1 MSNVF
6 KSILFCTGIIHSN
19 GKFSKD
25 MCRDCLYGWRY
36 CRDKRRRR
44 ERRQRIMEE
53 AHMHVMFK
61 LESDVND
68 YVKEKL
74 TSLGLKKLVD
84 FNEESGMSDYM
95 KEALKGSAKTKDKT
109 SFGIPDFHIEKYK
122 IPIVIEDKLGLKHHI
137 AENKSGIRM
146 DDKAVCQYA
155 VNGAIYYAKNMI
167 ASKRYDEV
175 VAIGISGDNKDNIKI
190 SVYYVFS
197 PSIPPKKMM
206 NYVTLDFVQNQE
218 SFDSFY
224 NEATVTDEERHRIL
238 VESREEILKHAK
250 KLNTLMNNHNIG
262 VDQRVVYVSGM
273 LLSMQDIFDESGK
286 PLDVGLTPNDL
297 KGIQTEQKRD
307 SIVIVKHLEEY
318 LDQKEIETDKKR
330 IMLDSFKMSISLDS
344 ARDIIIEND
353 KIVSKLLRE
362 KASITKQVFVY
373 LYEYVYK
380 VIDLSNGALDIMA
393 EMYSTFLK
401 YALSDGAPLGKVL
414 TPPYITAAM
423 AKILD
428 IDKNSRVMDLATGSA
443 AFLVAAMDLMIADAN
458 KSFGK
463 GTEKAKEI
471 IHKIKYTQ
479 LLGVEVDAKMYTLAA
494 TNMILRGDGSTQ
506 IKKADTFK
514 TPASLYEEFAAD
526 RLLLNPPF
534 SYTDYGMPFFEF
546 GLDHMAKGGRG
557 AVIIQDSAGA
567 GKAILTNQNI
577 LKKHRML
584 ASIKMPADLF
594 NPNAIVQTS
603 IYVFEAGTPH
613 NFKYDIVKFI
623 DFRNDGYK
631 RTERCICDV
640 DHPSERYQDLYLIFK
655 LGLNARNNPE
665 FHSNLWDLDSIYCE
679 DTITDSGK
687 DWNFEQH
694 KKVNTEPTKADF
706 EKTIGSHFAWKT
718 GVITE
723 QLLQSLTD
731 NRRASEIEKK
741 EFKVSDLFTIE
752 KIPSYNKDSL
762 TEVKDEEYDYI
773 TRTSTNRGI
782 CEKTGYIS
790 DKGLNER
797 GTFSL
802 GLLQM
807 TFFYRERKWYAG
819 QFMRKIKSKYE
830 LNQYT
835 GLYFETILSG
845 LSPYLL
851 SGLVRD
857 VDEAFLSSTII
868 LPVDKQENINFEWI
882 ECFVKQQK
890 KELLNQIVTTYT
902 KELDE

>member
-1 MSNVF
+1 MA
-6 KSILFCTGIIHSN
+6 K
-19 GKFSKD
+19 
-25 MCRDCLYGWRY
+25 
-36 CRDKRRRR
+36 
-44 ERRQRIMEE
+44 
-53 AHMHVMFK
+53 AHIHVMFK

-68 YVKEKL
+68 YVKTQL
-74 TSLGLKKLVD
+74 TALGLKKLID
-84 FNEESGMSDYM
+84 FNEESGLSDYM
-95 KEALKGSAKTKDKT
+95 KEALKGSAKTTDKT
-109 SFGIPDFHIEKYK
+109 NFGKPDFHIEKYSV
-122 IPIVIEDKLGLKHHI
+122 PIVIEDKLGIKHHI

-146 DDKAVCQYA
+146 DEKAVRECA

-167 ASKRYDEV
+167 ASKKYDEV
-175 VAIGISGDNKDNIKI
+175 IAIGISGDNEDNIKI

-197 PSIPPKKMM
+197 PSISPKEMTD
-206 NYVTLDFVQNQE
+206 YVTLDFVQNQ
-218 SFDSFY
+218 DSFNAFY
-224 NEATVTDEERHRIL
+224 KAATVTDEERHRIL
-238 VESREEILKHAK
+238 VKSREEILKHAK

-273 LLSMQDIFDESGK
+273 LLSMQDIYDESGNV
-286 PLDVGLTPNDL
+286 LDLGLIPDDL

-318 LDQKEIETDKKR
+318 LDQKDIAVDKKR
-330 IMLDSFKMSISLDS
+330 IMLDSFKMSISLDA
-344 ARDIIIEND
+344 ARDTVTEND
-353 KIVSKLLRE
+353 KIVSKLIE
-362 KASITKQVFVY
+362 KPASITKQVFVY
-373 LYEYVYK
+373 LYEYVYR
-380 VIDLSNGALDIMA
+380 VIDLSNGTLDIMA

-428 IDKNSRVMDLATGSA
+428 IDKDSRVMDLATGSA

-463 GTEKAKEI
+463 GTKKAKETI
-471 IHKIKYTQ
+471 RKIKDTQ

-514 TPASLYEEFAAD
+514 TPASLYTDFKAD

-546 GLDHMAKGGRG
+546 GLNHMAKGGKG

-567 GKAILTNQNI
+567 GKAIMTNQSI
-577 LKKHRML
+577 LSKHRML

-613 NFKYDIVKFI
+613 NFDYDIVKFI

-631 RTERCICDV
+631 RTERTINDV
-640 DHPSERYQDLYLIFK
+640 DHPAERYQDLYLLFK
-655 LGLNARNNPE
+655 LGLNARNNAT
-665 FHSNLWDLDSIYCE
+665 FHSELWDLENVYCE
-679 DTITDSGK
+679 DTITESGK

-694 KKVNTEPTKADF
+694 RKVNTEPTKTDF
-706 EKTIGSHFAWKT
+706 EKAIGSHFTWET
-718 GVITE
+718 GIITE
-723 QLLQSLTD
+723 QLIHSLAD
-731 NRRASEIEKK
+731 NSRPTEKRK
-741 EFKVSDLFTIE
+741 QEFIVGELFDIDKTT
-752 KIPSYNKDSL
+752 SYNKDSL
-762 TEVKDEEYDYI
+762 TEVADKKYDYI
-773 TRTSTNRGI
+773 TRTATNRGI
-782 CEKTGYIS
+782 CETTGFIS
-790 DKGLNER
+790 DKGLNEPR
-797 GTFSL
+797 TFSL

-807 TFFYRERKWYAG
+807 TFFYREREWYAG
-819 QFMRKIKSKYE
+819 QFVRKIKAKFE

-845 LSPYLL
+845 LSTYLL

-857 VDEAFLSSTII
+857 VDEAFLSSTIV
-868 LPVDKQENINFEWI
+868 LPVDEQRDIDFVWI
-882 ECFVKQQK
+882 EQFVKQQK
-890 KELLNQIVTTYT
+890 KDLLNKIVAIYK
-902 KELDE
+902 KELDG

>member
-1 MSNVF
+1 MA
-6 KSILFCTGIIHSN
+6 KAQLHI
-19 GKFSKD
+19 
-25 MCRDCLYGWRY
+25 
-36 CRDKRRRR
+36 
-44 ERRQRIMEE
+44 
-53 AHMHVMFK
+53 MFK

-68 YVKEKL
+68 YVKSKL
-74 TSLGLKKLVD
+74 TALGLKKLID

-109 SFGIPDFHIEKYK
+109 SFGKPDFHIEKYSV
-122 IPIVIEDKLGLKHHI
+122 PIVIEDKLGIKHHI
-137 AENKSGIRM
+137 TENKSGIRM
-146 DDKAVCQYA
+146 DEKAVREYA

-167 ASKRYDEV
+167 ASKKYDEV
-175 VAIGISGDNKDNIKI
+175 IAIGISGDNEDNIKI

-197 PSIPPKKMM
+197 PSIPPKEMSD
-206 NYVTLDFVQNQE
+206 YSTLDFVQNQD

-224 NEATVTDEERHRIL
+224 KAATVTEEERHRIL
-238 VESREEILKHAK
+238 VKSREEILKHAK

-273 LLSMQDIFDESGK
+273 LLSMQDIFDESGNI
-286 PLDVGLTPNDL
+286 LDLGLTPDDL

-318 LDQKEIETDKKR
+318 LDQKEIAADKKR
-330 IMLDSFKMSISLDS
+330 IMLDSFKMSISLDA
-344 ARDIIIEND
+344 ARDAVTEND
-353 KIVSKLLRE
+353 KIVSKLLE
-362 KASITKQVFVY
+362 KPSSITKQVFVY
-373 LYEYVYK
+373 LYEYVYR

-463 GTEKAKEI
+463 GTEKAKDTI
-471 IHKIKYTQ
+471 QKIKYTQ
-479 LLGVEVDAKMYTLAA
+479 LLGVEIDAKMYTLAA

-514 TPASLYEEFAAD
+514 TPASLYTDFKAD

-546 GLDHMAKGGRG
+546 GLDHMAKGGKG

-567 GKAILTNQNI
+567 GKAILTNQSI
-577 LKKHRML
+577 LGKHRML

-613 NFKYDIVKFI
+613 NFDYDIVKFI

-631 RTERCICDV
+631 RTERTINDV
-640 DHPSERYQDLYLIFK
+640 DHPAERYQDLYLIFK
-655 LGLNARNNPE
+655 LGLNARNNAA
-665 FHSNLWDLDSIYCE
+665 FHSDLWDLESVYCE

-694 KKVNTEPTKADF
+694 KKVNTEPTKGDF
-706 EKTIGSHFAWKT
+706 ERSIGSHFAWET
-718 GVITE
+718 GIITE
-723 QLLQSLTD
+723 QLLKSLSMNSISSD
-731 NRRASEIEKK
+731 KK
-741 EFKVSDLFTIE
+741 TKPFTVEELFFIDTT
-752 KIPSYNKDSL
+752 PSYNKDSL
-762 TEVKDEEYDYI
+762 TEVKDKEYDYI

-782 CEKTGYIS
+782 CETTGYIS
-790 DKGLNER
+790 DKGLNEA

-807 TFFYRERKWYAG
+807 TFFYREREWYAG
-819 QFMRKIKSKYE
+819 QFVRNIKAKFE
-830 LNQYT
+830 LNKYT
-835 GLYFETILSG
+835 GLYFETVLSG

-857 VDEAFLSSTII
+857 VDEAFLSSKIN
-868 LPVDKQENINFEWI
+868 LPVDDNDKIDFEWI
-882 ECFVKQQK
+882 ERFVKQQK
-890 KELLNQIVTTYT
+890 KALLEKIVAIYK
-902 KELDE
+902 KEFDDKPDDNEG

>member
-1 MSNVF
+1 MT
-6 KSILFCTGIIHSN
+6 KEHL
-19 GKFSKD
+19 
-25 MCRDCLYGWRY
+25 
-36 CRDKRRRR
+36 
-44 ERRQRIMEE
+44 
-53 AHMHVMFK
+53 HVMFK

-68 YVKEKL
+68 YVKAKL
-74 TSLGLKKLVD
+74 TALGLKKLID

-109 SFGIPDFHIEKYK
+109 SFGKPDFHIEKYS
-122 IPIVIEDKLGLKHHI
+122 IPIVIEDKLGIKHHI

-146 DDKAVCQYA
+146 DEKAVCEYA
-155 VNGAIYYAKNMI
+155 VNGAVYYAKNMI
-167 ASKRYDEV
+167 VSQKYDEV
-175 VAIGISGDNKDNIKI
+175 IAIGISGDNEDNVKI

-197 PSIPPKKMM
+197 SSIPPKEMSD
-206 NYVTLDFVQNQE
+206 YTTLDFVQNQ
-218 SFDSFY
+218 DSFASFY
-224 NEATVTDEERHRIL
+224 RAATVTDEERHKIL
-238 VESREEILKHAK
+238 VKSREEILKHAK

-273 LLSMQDIFDESGK
+273 LLSMQDIFDESGNI
-286 PLDVGLTPNDL
+286 LDLGLTPDDL

-318 LDQKEIETDKKR
+318 LYQKEIAADKKR
-330 IMLDSFKMSISLDS
+330 IMLDSFKMSISLDA
-344 ARDIIIEND
+344 ARDTATEND
-353 KIVSKLLRE
+353 KIVSKLLA
-362 KASITKQVFVY
+362 KPSSITKQVFIY
-373 LYEYVYK
+373 LYEYVYR
-380 VIDLSNGALDIMA
+380 VIDLSKGALDIMA

-401 YALSDGAPLGKVL
+401 YALSDGAHLGKVL

-428 IDKNSRVMDLATGSA
+428 INKDSRVMDLATGSA

-458 KSFGK
+458 KSFGR
-463 GTEKAKEI
+463 GTEKAKDTI
-471 IHKIKYTQ
+471 QKIKYTQ

-514 TPASLYEEFAAD
+514 TPALLYTDFKAD

-546 GLDHMAKGGRG
+546 GLDHMAKGGKG

-567 GKAILTNQNI
+567 GKAILTNQSI
-577 LKKHRML
+577 LRKHRML

-613 NFKYDIVKFI
+613 NFDYDIVKFI

-631 RTERCICDV
+631 RTERTINDV
-640 DHPSERYQDLYLIFK
+640 DHPAERYQDLYLIFK
-655 LGLNARNNPE
+655 LGMNARNNAT
-665 FHSNLWDLDSIYCE
+665 FHSELWDLESVYCE

-694 KKVNTEPTKADF
+694 KIVNTEPTKSDF
-706 EKTIGSHFAWKT
+706 ERSICSHFAWEA
-718 GVITE
+718 GIITE
-723 QLLQSLTD
+723 QLLKSLHD
-731 NRRASEIEKK
+731 NSKASNKK
-741 EFKVSDLFTIE
+741 TKSFTVEELFIIDKT
-752 KIPSYNKDSL
+752 PSYNKDSL
-762 TEVKDEEYDYI
+762 TEVIDKEYDYI

-782 CEKTGYIS
+782 CETTGYIS
-790 DKGLNER
+790 DKGLNES

-807 TFFYRERKWYAG
+807 TFFYREREWYAG
-819 QFMRKIKSKYE
+819 QFVRNIKAKFE
-830 LNQYT
+830 LNKYT
-835 GLYFETILSG
+835 GLYFETVLSG

-857 VDEAFLSSTII
+857 VDEAFLSSKIT
-868 LPVDKQENINFEWI
+868 LPVDDKGRIDFEWI
-882 ECFVKQQK
+882 ERFVKQQK
-890 KELLNQIVTTYT
+890 KALLDKIVAIYK
-902 KELDE
+902 KELDDKGDENE

>member
-1 MSNVF
+1 MT
-6 KSILFCTGIIHSN
+6 K
-19 GKFSKD
+19 
-25 MCRDCLYGWRY
+25 
-36 CRDKRRRR
+36 
-44 ERRQRIMEE
+44 ERL
-53 AHMHVMFK
+53 HVMFK

-68 YVKEKL
+68 YVKAKL
-74 TSLGLKKLVD
+74 TALGLKKLID

-109 SFGIPDFHIEKYK
+109 SFGKPDFHIEKYSV
-122 IPIVIEDKLGLKHHI
+122 PIVIEDKLGIKHHI

-146 DDKAVCQYA
+146 DEKAVREYA

-167 ASKRYDEV
+167 ASKKYDEV
-175 VAIGISGDNKDNIKI
+175 IAIGISGDNEDNVKI

-197 PSIPPKKMM
+197 PSIPPKEMTD
-206 NYVTLDFVQNQE
+206 YTTLDFVQNQD

-224 NEATVTDEERHRIL
+224 RAATVTEEERHKIL
-238 VESREEILKHAK
+238 VKSREEILKHAK

-273 LLSMQDIFDESGK
+273 LLSMQDIFDGSGNI
-286 PLDVGLTPNDL
+286 LDLGLTPDDL

-318 LDQKEIETDKKR
+318 LDQKEIAVDKKR

-344 ARDIIIEND
+344 TRDTVTEND
-353 KIVSKLLRE
+353 KIVSKLLE
-362 KASITKQVFVY
+362 KPSSITKQVFVY
-373 LYEYVYK
+373 LYEYVYR

-401 YALSDGAPLGKVL
+401 YSLSDGAPLGKVL
-414 TPPYITAAM
+414 TPPYITIAM

-428 IDKNSRVMDLATGSA
+428 IDKKSRVMDLATGSA

-463 GTEKAKEI
+463 GTEKAKETI
-471 IHKIKYTQ
+471 QKIKYTQ

-514 TPASLYEEFAAD
+514 TPASLYTDFKAD

-534 SYTDYGMPFFEF
+534 SYTDCGMPFFEF
-546 GLDHMAKGGRG
+546 GLDHMAKGGKG

-567 GKAILTNQNI
+567 GKAIMTNQNI
-577 LKKHRML
+577 LSKHRMI

-613 NFKYDIVKFI
+613 NFDYDIVKFI

-631 RTERCICDV
+631 RTERTINDV
-640 DHPSERYQDLYLIFK
+640 DHPAERYQDLYLIFK
-655 LGLNARNNPE
+655 LGLNARNNAA
-665 FHSNLWDLDSIYCE
+665 FHSELWDLESVYCE

-694 KKVNTEPTKADF
+694 KKVNTEPTKGDF
-706 EKTIGSHFAWKT
+706 ERSIGSHFAWET
-718 GVITE
+718 GIITE
-723 QLLQSLTD
+723 QLIYSLAD
-731 NRRASEIEKK
+731 ISKAVDKKKK
-741 EFKVSDLFTIE
+741 EFVVGDLFDIDKT
-752 KIPSYNKDSL
+752 PSYNKDSL
-762 TEVKDEEYDYI
+762 TKVTDKEYDYI

-782 CEKTGYIS
+782 CETTGYIS
-790 DKGLNER
+790 DKGLNEA

-807 TFFYRERKWYAG
+807 TFFYREREWYAG
-819 QFMRKIKSKYE
+819 QFVRNIKAKFE
-830 LNQYT
+830 LNKYT
-835 GLYFETILSG
+835 GLYFETVLSG
-845 LSPYLL
+845 LSPHLL

-868 LPVDKQENINFEWI
+868 LPVDDKGRIDFEWI
-882 ECFVKQQK
+882 ERFVKQQK
-890 KELLNQIVTTYT
+890 KDILDNIVAIYK
-902 KELDE
+902 KELDGK

>member
-1 MSNVF
+1 MA
-6 KSILFCTGIIHSN
+6 KAPI
-19 GKFSKD
+19 
-25 MCRDCLYGWRY
+25 
-36 CRDKRRRR
+36 
-44 ERRQRIMEE
+44 
-53 AHMHVMFK
+53 HVMFK

-68 YVKEKL
+68 YVKVKL
-74 TSLGLKKLVD
+74 KALGLKKLID

-109 SFGIPDFHIEKYK
+109 SFGKPDFHIEKYSV
-122 IPIVIEDKLGLKHHI
+122 PIVIEDKLGVKHHI

-146 DDKAVCQYA
+146 DDKAVREYA

-167 ASKRYDEV
+167 ASKKYDEV
-175 VAIGISGDNKDNIKI
+175 IAIGISGDNEENVKI

-197 PSIPPKKMM
+197 PSIPPKEMSS
-206 NYVTLDFVQNQE
+206 YVTLDFVQNQE

-224 NEATVTDEERHRIL
+224 KAATVTDEERHRIL
-238 VESREEILKHAK
+238 VKSREEILKHAK
-250 KLNTLMNNHNIG
+250 RLNTLMNNHNIG

-273 LLSMQDIFDESGK
+273 LLSMQDIYDESGAV
-286 PLDVGLTPNDL
+286 LDFGLTPDDL

-318 LDQKEIETDKKR
+318 LDQKEIAADKKR
-330 IMLDSFKMSISLDS
+330 IMLDSFKMSISLDA
-344 ARDIIIEND
+344 ARDAVTEND
-353 KIVSKLLRE
+353 KIVSKLLV
-362 KASITKQVFVY
+362 KPASITKQIFIY
-373 LYEYVYK
+373 LYKYVYK
-380 VIDLSNGALDIMA
+380 MIDLSNGALDIMA

-414 TPPYITAAM
+414 TPPYITAVM

-463 GTEKAKEI
+463 GTEKAKETI
-471 IHKIKYTQ
+471 QKIKYTQ

-514 TPASLYEEFAAD
+514 TPASLYKDFAAD

-546 GLDHMAKGGRG
+546 GLDHMTKGGKG

-567 GKAILTNQNI
+567 GKAILTNQSI

-613 NFKYDIVKFI
+613 NFDYDIVKFI

-631 RTERCICDV
+631 RTERCISDV
-640 DHPSERYQDLYLIFK
+640 DHPAERYQDLYLIFK
-655 LGLNARNNPE
+655 LGLNARNSAE
-665 FHSNLWDLDSIYCE
+665 FHNNLWDLESIYCE
-679 DTITDSGK
+679 DTITGSGK

-694 KKVNTEPTKADF
+694 KKVNTDPTNGDF
-706 EKTIGSHFAWKT
+706 ERAIGSHFAWET

-723 QLLQSLTD
+723 QLLRSLAVKSWA
-731 NRRASEIEKK
+731 NEIKK
-741 EFKVSDLFTIE
+741 KTFTVDDLFVIE

-762 TEVKDEEYDYI
+762 TEVTDKEYDYI

-782 CEKTGYIS
+782 CETTGFIS
-790 DKGLNER
+790 EKGLNEP

-807 TFFYRERKWYAG
+807 TFFYREREWYAG
-819 QFMRKIKSKYE
+819 QFMRKIKAKFE

-835 GLYFETILSG
+835 GLYFETVLSG

-857 VDEAFLSSTII
+857 VDEAFLSSTIA
-868 LPVDKQENINFEWI
+868 LPVDKQGNIDFEWI

-890 KELLNQIVTTYT
+890 KDLLNKIIAIYT
-902 KELDE
+902 KELDG

>member
-1 MSNVF
+1 MA
-6 KSILFCTGIIHSN
+6 K
-19 GKFSKD
+19 
-25 MCRDCLYGWRY
+25 
-36 CRDKRRRR
+36 
-44 ERRQRIMEE
+44 
-53 AHMHVMFK
+53 AHIHVMFK

-68 YVKEKL
+68 YVKAQL
-74 TSLGLKKLVD
+74 TALGLKKLID

-109 SFGIPDFHIEKYK
+109 SFGKPDFHIEKYRV
-122 IPIVIEDKLGLKHHI
+122 PIVIEDKLGVKYHI

-146 DDKAVCQYA
+146 DDKAVREYA

-167 ASKRYDEV
+167 ASKKYDEV
-175 VAIGISGDNKDNIKI
+175 IAIGISGDNEDNMKV

-197 PSIPPKKMM
+197 PSIPPKFMSD
-206 NYVTLDFVQNQE
+206 YSTLDFVQNQE
-218 SFDSFY
+218 SFNAFY
-224 NEATVTDEERHRIL
+224 NAATVTDEERHRIL
-238 VESREEILKHAK
+238 VKSREEILKHAK
-250 KLNTLMNNHNIG
+250 KLNTLMNDHNIG

-273 LLSMQDIFDESGK
+273 LLSMQDIYSENGSI
-286 PLDVGLTPNDL
+286 LDVGLTPDDL

-307 SIVIVKHLEEY
+307 SIIIVKHLEEY
-318 LDQKEIETDKKR
+318 LDQKEIAEDKKR
-330 IMLDSFKMSISLDS
+330 IMVDSFKMSISLDA
-344 ARDIIIEND
+344 ARDVATENHKYVSMLLD
-353 KIVSKLLRE
+353 KQ
-362 KASITKQVFVY
+362 ASITKQIFVY
-373 LYEYVYK
+373 LYEYVYR

-414 TPPYITAAM
+414 TPPYITAVM

-428 IDKNSRVMDLATGSA
+428 IDMYSRVMDLATGSA

-458 KSFGK
+458 RVFGK
-463 GTEKAKEI
+463 GTDKAKDTI
-471 IHKIKYTQ
+471 SRIKNTQ

-514 TPASLYEEFAAD
+514 TPASLYSGFNAD

-546 GLDHMAKGGRG
+546 GLDHMAKGGKG

-567 GKAILTNQNI
+567 GKAIMTNQSI
-577 LKKHRML
+577 LKKHRMI

-613 NFKYDIVKFI
+613 NFDYDIVKFI

-631 RTERCICDV
+631 RTERCINDI
-640 DHPSERYQDLYLIFK
+640 DHPAERYQDLYLIFK
-655 LGLNARNNPE
+655 MGLNARNNSA
-665 FHSNLWDLDSIYCE
+665 FHADLWDLESVYCE

-694 KKVNTEPTKADF
+694 RKESTEPRKSDF
-706 EKTIGSHFAWKT
+706 MFTIGSHFAWET

-723 QLLQSLTD
+723 HLLQSLSD
-731 NRRASEIEKK
+731 NSRMSERKSK
-741 EFKVSDLFTIE
+741 TYTVGDLFTID
-752 KIPSYNKDSL
+752 KTPSYNKDSL
-762 TEVKDEEYDYI
+762 TEVKDKKYDYV
-773 TRTSTNRGI
+773 TRTSTNRGV
-782 CEKTGYIS
+782 CEITGYIS
-790 DKGLNER
+790 DKGLIES
-797 GTFSL
+797 GTYSL

-807 TFFYRERKWYAG
+807 TFFYREREWYAG
-819 QFMRKIKSKYE
+819 QFVRHIKAKFA
-830 LNQYT
+830 LNKYT
-835 GLYFETILSG
+835 GLYFETVLSG
-845 LSPYLL
+845 LSNYLL

-857 VDEAFLSSTII
+857 VDEAFLSSTIS
-868 LPVDKQENINFEWI
+868 LPVDENGGIDFEWI
-882 ECFVKQQK
+882 ESYVKRQK
-890 KELLNQIVTTYT
+890 RVLLDKVVAVYKN
-902 KELDE
+902 ELDEEGANNEQ